1 MGCLL
6 AESPGPER
14 KEWQSLSDII
24 RIEQERNGHG
34 APDHNRRVKEARR
47 EERDKTREVACEAVM
62 PA

>member
-24 RIEQERNGHG
+24 RIEQER
-34 APDHNRRVKEARR
+34 K
-47 EERDKTREVACEAVM
+47 VM
-62 PA
+62 AHRITTAA